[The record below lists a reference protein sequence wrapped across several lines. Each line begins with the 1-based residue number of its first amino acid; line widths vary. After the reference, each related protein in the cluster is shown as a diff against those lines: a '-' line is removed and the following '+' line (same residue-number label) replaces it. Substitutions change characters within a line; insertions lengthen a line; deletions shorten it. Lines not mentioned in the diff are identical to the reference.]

1 VGSITGFLGPNGAGK
16 TTTMFCLIG
25 ALRPES
31 GAVEVFG
38 KDPYRC
44 DPEVKGRIGFAP
56 EQPAFY
62 NHLTVQQNLVFAG
75 QLLSQ
80 RAQKTKTRVR
90 ELSKSFAF
98 EEYVGRKPWMLSHGY
113 RQRVAIAEALVG
125 DPDLLIL
132 DEPTTGLDPSS
143 MIRIRNE
150 LLKMN
155 KDRGMTILISSHNL
169 HLLERTADY
178 YIFLARGTVV
188 ASGTLGELSE
198 KFGREGSVAVE
209 TEGLS
214 PEVEARLS
222 GELGAAVRSKDGIV
236 TVTSGPGTLT
246 KVLGLLVSNGVIVKN
261 AETRKDALEA
271 IYVNAVGES
280 NAANDTAVTG
290 APETKRQV

>member
-1 VGSITGFLGPNGAGK
+1 
-16 TTTMFCLIG
+16 MFCLIG
-25 ALRPES
+25 GLRPES

-38 KDPYRC
+38 KDPCWR
-44 DPEVKGRIGFAP
+44 DPEVKGRIGFAS

-75 QLLSQ
+75 RLLSQ
-80 RAQKTKTRVR
+80 RAQETKTRVR
-90 ELSKSFAF
+90 ELSESFGF
-98 EEYVGRKPWMLSHGY
+98 EDYVGRKPWMLSHGY

-143 MIRIRNE
+143 MIRIRDE

-155 KDRGMTILISSHNL
+155 KDRGMTILVSSHNL

-198 KFGREGSVAVE
+198 KFGREGSVVVE

-214 PEVEARLS
+214 PEVEARLN
-222 GELGAAVRSKDGIV
+222 GEFGAVVRCKDGIV
-236 TVTSGPGTLT
+236 TVTSGPGMLT
-246 KVLGLLVSNGVIVKN
+246 KVLGFLVSNGVIVKN
-261 AETRKDALEA
+261 AETQKDALEG

-280 NAANDTAVTG
+280 NAENDTAVTG
-290 APETKRQV
+290 ASETKREV